1 MPDRIVSFVMSGGVG
16 SRLWPLSREDN
27 PKQFHDLSGD
37 GSMLAK
43 TIRRL
48 KARPDGEIPIHLIAS
63 ERHADRVISDIGPL
77 GLNGGRLIFEP
88 VGRNTAAAVAI
99 ATLQTISE
107 HGGDALVLVVPS
119 DHEISTEAQFWQ
131 TVEAGR
137 PAAASG
143 SIVTFGIRPTH
154 PETGYG
160 YIEVSEQRDGVA
172 AVSRFVEKPDAQTA
186 RQYVSSGRFYWNTG
200 IFLFRAD
207 TMRKAFLDLRPDIWE
222 GAERAVKTARADV
235 SATYLPQ
242 GAYSIVPS
250 TSIDYAVMEHA
261 NDIAMVTASFRW
273 NDLGSWQSLLET
285 SPTDRDGNVVMGDVI
300 AMDCDSSYLRSQGRL
315 LTAIGMKH
323 VAVVATPDAVF
334 VAPVSKSQ
342 NVKRVVE
349 QLEKSGRLETKF
361 TASEDRGTI
370 SGAWRRRV
378 EHWLFYE
385 TLPLWSTAGVDDVH
399 GGFHEALGFDARPLG
414 KPKRM
419 RTMARQ
425 IYAFAVAKERGW
437 AGPAGNLIDHGIGFL
452 AKYGRTD
459 RGGWVRTL
467 NCNGS
472 VADPAEDAYD
482 HSCVLLALAHAHRCG
497 HRDALPLAQETFRFI
512 DTHLEDDCLSGF
524 LESPGWNGVRFSNPH
539 MHMLESFLAWH
550 DATGD
555 RAHLRRAAR
564 VIDLFRCH
572 FFDQE
577 SWTLGERFDADWQPL
592 PGDEGQWTEPGHH
605 FEWASLL
612 VDFSR
617 ASGQKDL
624 VAFARKL
631 YSSAVASGLNRATG
645 LAYAAVSRQGMPLDR
660 LSRSW
665 PQCEAIKA
673 AIALDGIGGPDL
685 KPEIEARVARLF
697 RWHIDPAPLGLWVD
711 RIDER
716 GRSAATEVPASIFYH
731 LVTALM
737 QYLDKTGGQ
746 VEPFPLPI
754 PMRASRLS
762 GMPAA
767 DSEAVQRIAELL

>member
-37 GSMLAK
+37 GSMLTK
-43 TIRRL
+43 TVRRL
-48 KARPDGEIPIHLIAS
+48 KARPAGETPVYLIAS
-63 ERHADRVISDIGPL
+63 ERHAERVISDISPL
-77 GLNGGRLIFEP
+77 GLNGGRPIFEP

-99 ATLQTISE
+99 ATLQTIAG

-131 TVEAGR
+131 TVEAGS
-137 PAAASG
+137 PAAQSG
-143 SIVTFGIRPTH
+143 NIVVFGIQPTH

-160 YIEVSEQRDGVA
+160 YIEVAEKGDGVA
-172 AVSRFVEKPDAQTA
+172 AVSRFVEKPDAETA
-186 RQYVSSGRFYWNTG
+186 QKYVSSGRFYWNAG
-200 IFLFRAD
+200 IFLFRAE
-207 TMRKAFLDLRPDIWE
+207 TMRQAFLEFQPQIWE
-222 GAERAVKTARADV
+222 TAERAYKAARVEV
-235 SATYLPQ
+235 SGIYLPLSF
-242 GAYSIVPS
+242 YSAIPS
-250 TSIDYAVMEHA
+250 ISIDYAVMEQA
-261 NDIAMVTASFRW
+261 RGIAMATASFRW
-273 NDLGSWQSLLET
+273 NDLGSWQSLLEA
-285 SPTDRDGNVVMGDVI
+285 SPADDDGNVVMGDVV
-300 AMDCDSSYLRSQGRL
+300 AMDCTGSYLRSQGRL
-315 LTAIGMKH
+315 LTVIGMKD
-323 VAVVATPDAVF
+323 VAVVATADAVF
-334 VAPVSKSQ
+334 VAPVSHSQ
-342 NVKRVVE
+342 NVKKVVE

-361 TASEDRGTI
+361 TPSEDRVI
-370 SGAWRRRV
+370 VSGSWRKRV
-378 EHWLFYE
+378 EHWLFDE

-419 RTMARQ
+419 RTTARQ

-437 AGPAGNLIDHGIGFL
+437 TGPADKLIDHGISFI
-452 AKYGRTD
+452 AKHGRTE

-467 NCNGS
+467 QPNGS

-497 HRDALPLAQETFRFI
+497 HQDALRLAQQTFHFI
-512 DTHLEDDCLSGF
+512 DNHLEDNSLNGF
-524 LESPGWNGVRFSNPH
+524 LESPGWKGARFSNPH

-550 DATGD
+550 EVTGD
-555 RAHLRRAAR
+555 RAYLRRAAR

-572 FFDQE
+572 FFDPE
-577 SWTLGERFDADWQPL
+577 SWTLGERFDGDWQPL
-592 PGDEGQWTEPGHH
+592 PGDDGQWTEPGHH

-612 VDFSR
+612 VDFAK

-624 VAFARKL
+624 AAYARKL

-645 LAYAAVSRQGMPLDR
+645 LAYAAVSRTGIPLDR
-660 LSRSW
+660 VSRSW
-665 PQCEAIKA
+665 PQCEAVKA
-673 AIALDGIGGPDL
+673 AAALDGIGGPDL

-697 RWHIDPAPLGLWVD
+697 RWHIDPAPLGLWID

-716 GRSAATEVPASIFYH
+716 GRSVASEVPASIFYH

-746 VEPFPLPI
+746 VEPFP
-754 PMRASRLS
+754 R
-762 GMPAA
+762 PA
-767 DSEAVQRIAELL
+767 SEADKQAARRVSA